1 MKVYV
6 TYFFFKIIFF
16 SIFFCVVFMFVVSG
30 AKLRCASVFNVFSV
44 VCIAFLKN
52 LVAFVFY
59 ILNNSQIIVF
69 FF

>member
-1 MKVYV
+1 
-6 TYFFFKIIFF
+6 
-16 SIFFCVVFMFVVSG
+16 MFVVSG

-59 ILNNSQIIVF
+59 IFNTSQIIVF